1 MNNSE
6 VMLPIKRI
14 GVTMF
19 GKRINVYVHDNI
31 TQDDFFNAFKT
42 CKKLMAEFYFPF
54 LIASDNVLL
63 LLEDNLIESGKYR
76 FEAKRNFRMLQSA
89 VRKNINYMCEY
100 FAVPDYFEE
109 LSAQVWDDVKE
120 KVEQLRYAA
129 YLVISKNGV
138 AQKEAVT
145 YSYLV
150 TAANIIYMAQD
161 TFDAICKEV
170 KEKTTIDFS
179 EVLEHTSSIL
189 AYNFVSQ
196 WSRSFIKN
204 YDSLEAEIV
213 KNESV
218 RIGRDAINM
227 TIVDAEKL
235 YKREVAAYNEM
246 DDVIKVAWKSMREL
260 PNNRRKVIIY
270 RDGIMKEYLYS
281 RNVLTNAGEKLA
293 WNKDA
298 DWMWIYANEKDKK
311 VEFAA

>member
-6 VMLPIKRI
+6 AMLPIKRI

-76 FEAKRNFRMLQSA
+76 FETKKNFRMLQSV

-145 YSYLV
+145 YSYLI

-170 KEKTTIDFS
+170 KENTTIDFS
-179 EVLEHTSSIL
+179 KVLEHTSNVL

-196 WSRSFIKN
+196 WLRSFIKN
-204 YDSLEAEIV
+204 YDSLEAEII

-218 RIGRDAINM
+218 RIGRDAINI

-235 YKREVAAYNEM
+235 YKREVAAYDEM
-246 DDVIKVAWKSMREL
+246 DDTIKLAWKSTRER
-260 PNNRRKVIIY
+260 PNNRRRIIIY
-270 RDGIMKEYLYS
+270 RKGKMKEYLYS
-281 RNVLTNAGEKLA
+281 HGKLTSDNEMIS
-293 WNKDA
+293 WDKDK
-298 DWMWIYANEKDKK
+298 DWMWIYANEKNNK
-311 VEFAA
+311 VGFEA

>member
-1 MNNSE
+1 METSINT
-6 VMLPIKRI
+6 LPIKRI
-14 GVTMF
+14 GITMF
-19 GKRINVYVHDNI
+19 GKRINVYVQDNV
-31 TQDDFFNAFKT
+31 TQDDFFDAFKT

-63 LLEDNLIESGKYR
+63 LLEDNLVKSGKYR
-76 FEAKRNFRMLQSA
+76 FETKKNFRMLQSA

-109 LSAQVWDDVKE
+109 LSAHVWDDIKDYVE
-120 KVEQLRYAA
+120 KLRYAI

-138 AQKEAVT
+138 TQKDAIT
-145 YSYLV
+145 YSYLI

-161 TFDAICKEV
+161 TFDAICKEM
-170 KEKTTIDFS
+170 KDKTTIDFS
-179 EVLEHTSSIL
+179 EILEHTSNVL

-196 WSRSFIKN
+196 WSRSYIKN
-204 YDSLEAEIV
+204 YSFLENEIT
-213 KNESV
+213 KNDSV

-227 TIVDAEKL
+227 AMVDGEKL
-235 YKREVAAYNEM
+235 HKREVAAYNEM
-246 DDVIKVAWKSMREL
+246 DDTIKVAWKSMREL

-270 RDGIMKEYLYS
+270 RGGVMKEYLYS
-281 RNVLTNAGEKLA
+281 RNVLTNAEGKLA

-311 VEFAA
+311 VDFAA

>member
-6 VMLPIKRI
+6 AMLPIKRI

-31 TQDDFFNAFKT
+31 TQDDFFDAFKT

-63 LLEDNLIESGKYR
+63 LLEDNLVESGKYR
-76 FEAKRNFRMLQSA
+76 FETKKNFRMLQSA

-120 KVEQLRYAA
+120 KVEQLRYAT

-138 AQKEAVT
+138 AQKEAIT

-150 TAANIIYMAQD
+150 TVANIIYMAQD

-170 KEKTTIDFS
+170 KGKTTIDFS
-179 EVLEHTSSIL
+179 EILEHTSNVL

-227 TIVDAEKL
+227 AIVDGEELHA
-235 YKREVAAYNEM
+235 REVAAYNEM
-246 DDVIKVAWKSMREL
+246 DDSIKVAWKSMREL

-270 RDGIMKEYLYS
+270 RDGVMKEYLYS
-281 RNVLTNAGEKLA
+281 RNVLTNADEKLA

-298 DWMWIYANEKDKK
+298 NWMWIYANEKGEK
-311 VEFAA
+311 VDFAA

>member
-1 MNNSE
+1 
-6 VMLPIKRI
+6 
-14 GVTMF
+14 MF
-19 GKRINVYVHDNI
+19 GKRINVYVHDNL
-31 TQDDFFNAFKT
+31 TQDDFFDAFKT

-54 LIASDNVLL
+54 LVASDNVLL
-63 LLEDNLIESGKYR
+63 LLEDNLVKSGKYR
-76 FEAKRNFRMLQSA
+76 FETKKNFRMLQSA

-145 YSYLV
+145 YSYLI

-179 EVLEHTSSIL
+179 EILEHTSNVL

-235 YKREVAAYNEM
+235 YKREVAAYDEM
-246 DDVIKVAWKSMREL
+246 DDTIKLAWKSMREK
-260 PNNRRKVIIY
+260 PKNRRLVIIY
-270 RDGIMKEYLYS
+270 RNGGTKVYIYNKNM
-281 RNVLTNAGEKLA
+281 LTRGGDKLT
-293 WNKDA
+293 WDNNA

-311 VEFAA
+311 VEFVA

>member
-6 VMLPIKRI
+6 AMLPIKRI

-138 AQKEAVT
+138 AQKESVT

-179 EVLEHTSSIL
+179 EILEHTSNAL

-196 WSRSFIKN
+196 WSRSYIKN
-204 YDSLEAEIV
+204 YSFLEAEIV

-235 YKREVAAYNEM
+235 YKREVAAYDEM
-246 DDVIKVAWKSMREL
+246 EDTIKLAWKPMRERL
-260 PNNRRKVIIY
+260 NNRRRVIIY
-270 RDGIMKEYLYS
+270 RKRKMKEYLYS
-281 RNVLTNAGEKLA
+281 HGKLTSDNEMIS
-293 WNKDA
+293 WDKDK
-298 DWMWIYANEKDKK
+298 DWMWIYANEKNNK
-311 VEFAA
+311 VSFEA

>member
-6 VMLPIKRI
+6 AMLPIKRI

-31 TQDDFFNAFKT
+31 TQDDFFDAFKT

-63 LLEDNLIESGKYR
+63 LLEDNLVKSGKYR
-76 FEAKRNFRMLQSA
+76 FETKKNFRMLQSA

-109 LSAQVWDDVKE
+109 LSAHVWDDIKE
-120 KVEQLRYAA
+120 NVEKLRYAI
-129 YLVISKNGV
+129 YIVISKNGV
-138 AQKEAVT
+138 AQKDAIT
-145 YSYLV
+145 YSYLI

-179 EVLEHTSSIL
+179 EILEHTSNVL

-196 WSRSFIKN
+196 WMRSFIRN

-213 KNESV
+213 SNESV
-218 RIGRDAINM
+218 KIGRDAINIAM
-227 TIVDAEKL
+227 VDGEKL
-235 YKREVAAYNEM
+235 HAREVSAYNEM
-246 DDVIKVAWKSMREL
+246 DDIIKVAWKSMREK
-260 PNNRRKVIIY
+260 PKNRRRVIIY
-270 RDGIMKEYLYS
+270 RDGRTKEYLY
-281 RNVLTNAGEKLA
+281 NKNMLTRGSDKLA
-293 WNKDA
+293 WDNDA
-298 DWMWIYANEKDKK
+298 DWVWIYEKEKDKK
-311 VEFAA
+311 VDFAA